1 MSSLTQEGIPE
12 LWDRVQDYQSKVTQ
26 AGELELKRRQQ
37 QTVWMWNHI
46 KDNILTLFKHHPGI
60 RESIT
65 KYEGL
70 VARGAVAPGYAAD
83 ALLQMFIQSFQTAK
97 SGPDDKTSEKR

>member
-46 KDNILTLFKHHPGI
+46 KDNILTLFK
-60 RESIT
+60 
-65 KYEGL
+65 GL
-70 VARGAVAPGYAAD
+70 DRANHSQLR
-83 ALLQMFIQSFQTAK
+83 
-97 SGPDDKTSEKR
+97 TSLR

>member
-65 KYEGL
+65 NYEGL

-97 SGPDDKTSEKR
+97 SGPDDKTSGKR